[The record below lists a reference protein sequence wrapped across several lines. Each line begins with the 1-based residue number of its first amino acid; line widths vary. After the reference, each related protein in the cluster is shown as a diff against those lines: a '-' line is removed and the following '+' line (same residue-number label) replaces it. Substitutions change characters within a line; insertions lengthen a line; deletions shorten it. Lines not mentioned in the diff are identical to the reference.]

1 MADRGIDLVR
11 EVDHLFHT
19 FTPRLQS
26 IPIKIL
32 TIHEWIVLGGRL
44 LMEVMKSI

>member
-1 MADRGIDLVR
+1 VADRGIDLTR

-19 FTPRLQS
+19 FTPRLQL
-26 IPIKIL
+26 IPTKIL
-32 TIHEWIVLGGRL
+32 TTHGWIALRGIL